1 MKKSAYVLTIISM
14 ILLSSFVVS
23 PAFGGGSGNIIYV
36 DDDAAPSWYNAT
48 HVKTIQEGINNASV
62 GDTIFVYSGRYHE
75 NIIVNKSVNLIV
87 KEGYPVINP
96 GHDADPDSVVNIS
109 ANNVSII
116 GFSIEND
123 IYGIGIYNSSNNV
136 IKNNTIKDTDCGIYI
151 ENISDGNIIYHNN
164 FLNNIQNANDS
175 GINTWDNGYPSGGNY
190 WDDYTGTDGNGDG
203 IGDTQYNIS
212 NITGVNNNKDRYP
225 LIYPFGENLPVADF
239 KYIINNSTVT
249 FTSLSYDR
257 DGKIA
262 NCTWTFGDEEGS
274 FEQNPTHIY
283 SGEYTTYNV
292 TLNVTDNDGRKG
304 TIYKYV
310 TTNDTTTPTIQITKP
325 ERALYMGN
333 HKIRRLFLRMA
344 LVIGDI
350 TVEVN
355 ATDGGSG
362 IAKVEF
368 YVNGKLK
375 GNDTTAPYT
384 YNLTKDKLLRFVHM
398 QIIKVVAYDNAGNS
412 AVAKMIVKKYL

>member
-1 MKKSAYVLTIISM
+1 MRKNVIAMSIVGMLLLASFIIAPA
-14 ILLSSFVVS
+14 VV
-23 PAFGGGSGNIIYV
+23 ADDGNTIYV
-36 DDDAAPSWYNAT
+36 DDNAAPSWYNAT
-48 HVKTIQEGINNASV
+48 HVKTIQEGINNASA
-62 GDTIFVYSGRYHE
+62 GDTIFVYSGIYHE
-75 NIIVNKSVNLIV
+75 NIIINKSVNLIG
-87 KEGYPVINP
+87 KDGYPVINP

-109 ANNVSII
+109 ANNVNII

-212 NITGVNNNKDRYP
+212 DVTGVNNNKDFYP
-225 LIYPFGENLPVADF
+225 LIYPFGENPPVADF
-239 KYIINNSTVT
+239 KYIINNFTAT

-257 DGKIA
+257 DGTIA
-262 NCTWTFGDEEGS
+262 NYTWNFGDGKGS
-274 FEQNPTHIY
+274 FEQNPTHTY
-283 SGEYTTYNV
+283 AGEYTAYNV
-292 TLNVTDNDGRKG
+292 TLNITDNDGRKG

-310 TTNDTTTPTIQITKP
+310 TTNDTTPPTIQIIKP

-355 ATDGGSG
+355 ATDSGSG

-368 YVNGKLK
+368 YINGKLK

-398 QIIKVVAYDNAGNS
+398 QIIKVVAYDKAGNS